1 MARTGLRMMP
11 TFPSPS
17 LKFRTVGFPQYGF
30 KASLSGATCRPA
42 SRQTE
47 SADTRPV
54 RQRATRLSS
63 PFARVHSRPG
73 GQALSP
79 DRARALACRC
89 ARGDASLPQ
98 GSLAPARVLL
108 SRALIAYFD
117 PIRQSR
123 GHATTSRPGRL
134 YVAPSLC
141 GCASATRGTFP
152 TFATVLSRRAVDHT
166 PVGSRCCPVARA
178 HSDTRLPRFVPESP
192 PTRARLCQ
200 QYSAGSTF
208 RRGIV
213 RFMLRPV
220 WLPSPPDWLRPDG
233 VTCAPPG
240 LLRTVSL
247 PLLTLPVTGPRW
259 ESG

>member
-1 MARTGLRMMP
+1 MMP

-17 LKFRTVGFPQYGF
+17 LKFRTVGFPQSGF

-42 SRQTE
+42 TRRTE

-54 RQRATRLSS
+54 RRRATRLSS
-63 PFARVHSRPG
+63 PFACVHSQSAD
-73 GQALSP
+73 QALSP
-79 DRARALACRC
+79 GQVGASACRC
-89 ARGDASLPQ
+89 ARGYASLPQ

-108 SRALIAYFD
+108 SRALLASYD

-123 GHATTSRPGRL
+123 RHATISRPGRL

-178 HSDTRLPRFVPESP
+178 HPDARLPRFVPESP
-192 PTRARLCQ
+192 PTRTRLCQ

-208 RRGIV
+208 RTRHRSLYAAARLV
-213 RFMLRPV
+213 AQ
-220 WLPSPPDWLRPDG
+220 PS
-233 VTCAPPG
+233 
-240 LLRTVSL
+240 
-247 PLLTLPVTGPRW
+247 
-259 ESG
+259 